1 MIPEA
6 FGMGPGGGGGG
17 GGMVALLYF
26 GLLILIFY
34 FFFIRPQQ
42 RKHKQQQK
50 MLSELKK
57 GDRVVTN
64 SGMFGTIVG
73 FDEKENLVVL
83 KVGENIKLE
92 FLRSAIAGRVE
103 KGESTPKN

>member
-1 MIPEA
+1 
-6 FGMGPGGGGGG
+6 MGPQGGGGGG
-17 GGMVALLYF
+17 GGMMALLYF

-42 RKHKQQQK
+42 KKHKAQQK

-64 SGMFGTIVG
+64 SGMFGTIIG
-73 FDEKENLVVL
+73 IDEKENMIVL
-83 KVGENIKLE
+83 KVGENTKIE
-92 FLRSAIAGRVE
+92 FLRTAVAGRVE
-103 KGESTPKN
+103 KGSE